1 MAGFYEA
8 IAPYNQQRPPVW
20 LLRQVGRYMPQ
31 YQELKKNR
39 PLKELFLDTES
50 IVEATLLGPSL
61 LGVDAAIV
69 FDDIL
74 SILEGFAVEYQF
86 APGPEIVYSPQQPL
100 VFTKEPLAVF
110 SFLLEAIQQL
120 TKRLTVPLIAFAAS
134 PFTLASYL
142 LEGGASKDCSKT
154 MAFLYR
160 YPDRFQTLLDEIIK
174 GTAVYL
180 QLQVQAGASAV
191 QLFESSSLRLPPSLF
206 SKYVVAPNTKLIR
219 QIKQDRNPPVSL
231 FCRCFYQ
238 EFLSLYATG
247 ADTLHPDYHVE
258 LPEVYRQLG
267 NPGSIQGNFD
277 PAFLLLPQDML
288 IKHLEAYLAPLKE
301 QSHYIFNLGHG
312 ILPQTPLE
320 NVQAVVSCLTSIST
334 S

>member
-1 MAGFYEA
+1 MAGFYD
-8 IAPYNQQRPPVW
+8 IISPSNQHRPPVW

-31 YQELKKNR
+31 YQELKTNH

-50 IVEATLLGPSL
+50 IIEATLLGPSL

-69 FDDIL
+69 FTDIL
-74 SILEGFAVEYQF
+74 SILEGFAIEYRF
-86 APGPEIVYSPQQPL
+86 APGPEIIYSPHQPF
-100 VFTKEPLAVF
+100 VFTEDPFSTF
-110 SFLLEAIQQL
+110 SFLIEAIQKL

-142 LEGGASKDCSKT
+142 IEGGASKDCSKT
-154 MAFLYR
+154 IAFLYQ
-160 YPDRFQTLLDEIIK
+160 YPDKFEALLNEIIK
-174 GTAVYL
+174 GTAIYL

-206 SKYVVAPNTKLIR
+206 SKYVVSPNAKLIR
-219 QIKQDRNPPVSL
+219 LIKQRENPPVSL

-258 LPEVYRQLG
+258 LSEIYRQLG
-267 NPGSIQGNFD
+267 DPGSIQGNFD
-277 PAFLLLPQDML
+277 PALLLLPQDLL
-288 IKHLEAYLAPLKE
+288 IAHLETYLAPLKQ

-320 NVQAVVSCLTSIST
+320 NVQAVVKCLTSIST

>member
-1 MAGFYEA
+1 MTGFYET
-8 IAPYNQQRPPVW
+8 IPPRDQQRPPIW
-20 LLRQVGRYMPQ
+20 FLRQVGRYIPQ
-31 YQELKKNR
+31 YQELKRNR
-39 PLKELFLDTES
+39 SLKDFFLDTES

-69 FDDIL
+69 FADIL
-74 SILEGFAVEYQF
+74 SILEGFSVDYRF
-86 APGPEIVYSPQQPL
+86 APGPEVSYSPHEPL
-100 VFTKEPLAVF
+100 IFTKDPQETF

-142 LEGGASKDCSKT
+142 IEGGASRDYPKT
-154 MAFLYR
+154 IAFLYQ
-160 YPDRFQTLLDEIIK
+160 YPDRFKALLDEITL
-174 GTAVYL
+174 GTATYL
-180 QLQVQAGASAV
+180 QMQVQAGAAAI
-191 QLFESSSLRLPPSLF
+191 QLFESSSLRLPPHLF
-206 SKYVVAPNTKLIR
+206 AKYVVAPNTKLIR
-219 QIKQDRNPPVSL
+219 QIKQTGNPPISL

-238 EFLSLYATG
+238 EFLSLYAIG

-258 LPEVYRQLG
+258 LPEVYRQIHS
-267 NPGSIQGNFD
+267 PGSIQGNFD
-277 PAFLLLPQDML
+277 PALLLLPQDAL
-288 IKHLEAYLAPLKE
+288 IAHLEAYLAPLKQ

-312 ILPQTPLE
+312 ILPQTPIE